1 MKIKQTNILE
11 VANDLGYGNEKI
23 TFNGTD
29 RYMQPTVISPI
40 VRVTNNTIN
49 HTDKDAV
56 EKTVENLLNE
66 MNVVIDNKQYLV
78 GNAAKNSTIEHISTD
93 INARKGKAHMS
104 MSKIVP
110 LSTIAAYAVQQAH
123 KAGKNIFSPIE
134 VDVVM
139 ANNLPINEMAND
151 PSVKDYYANLFTGK
165 NHIVIFKNFDNDIS
179 VTINFKEVNVYKE
192 GEVAI
197 SIARKYSKELRQY
210 LIKTIGEYYPKVDAK
225 EFLENVKNILGIDI
239 GFQTVD
245 FPLIINGNGDPF
257 NSTSINSGYGNV
269 LASGWQY
276 LPQLTQGYSVKDVV
290 AFQNLLNS
298 KPRTE
303 IDEEN
308 KNYAL
313 EAEKTATPELIRNVI
328 TRFNSIISNTENL
341 ELVLLMGGGTIP
353 LMERTD
359 YREQLVESLKLY
371 RSSALVIPLDKEFA
385 TYANLIGLEILAH
398 AMVAKYK

>member
-1 MKIKQTNILE
+1 MKQTNILE

>member
-1 MKIKQTNILE
+1 MKQTNILE

-371 RSSALVIPLDKEFA
+371 RSSALVIHLDKEFA

>member
-1 MKIKQTNILE
+1 MKQTNILE

-93 INARKGKAHMS
+93 INERKGKAHMS

>member
-1 MKIKQTNILE
+1 MKQTNILE

-371 RSSALVIPLDKEFA
+371 RSSALVIPLDEEFA

>member
-1 MKIKQTNILE
+1 MKQTNILE

-56 EKTVENLLNE
+56 GKTVENLLNE

-371 RSSALVIPLDKEFA
+371 RSSALVIPLDEEFA

>member
-1 MKIKQTNILE
+1 MKQTNILE

-66 MNVVIDNKQYLV
+66 MNVVINNKQYLV

-371 RSSALVIPLDKEFA
+371 RSSALVIPLDEEFA

>member
-1 MKIKQTNILE
+1 MKQTNILE

-40 VRVTNNTIN
+40 IRVTNNTIN

-56 EKTVENLLNE
+56 GKTVENLLNE

-371 RSSALVIPLDKEFA
+371 RSSALVIPLDEEFA

>member
-1 MKIKQTNILE
+1 MKQTNILE

-56 EKTVENLLNE
+56 GKTVENLLNE

-298 KPRTE
+298 NPRTE

-371 RSSALVIPLDKEFA
+371 RSSALVIPLNEEFA

>member
-1 MKIKQTNILE
+1 MKQTNILE

-151 PSVKDYYANLFTGK
+151 PSVKDYYTNLFTGK

-197 SIARKYSKELRQY
+197 SIARQYSKELREY

-371 RSSALVIPLDKEFA
+371 RSSALVIPLDEEFA

>member
-1 MKIKQTNILE
+1 MKQTNILE

-210 LIKTIGEYYPKVDAK
+210 LIKTIGEYYAKVDAK

>member
-1 MKIKQTNILE
+1 MKQTNILE

-56 EKTVENLLNE
+56 GKTVENLLNE

-298 KPRTE
+298 NPRTE

-371 RSSALVIPLDKEFA
+371 RSSALVIPLDEEFA